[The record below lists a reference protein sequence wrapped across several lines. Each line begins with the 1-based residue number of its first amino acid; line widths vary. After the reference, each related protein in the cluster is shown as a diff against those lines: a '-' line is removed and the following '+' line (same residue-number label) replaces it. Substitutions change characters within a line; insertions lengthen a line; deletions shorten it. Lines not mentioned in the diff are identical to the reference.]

1 MKKRGNIRKAI
12 FFSILTLLILLFLIR
27 LINPTEI
34 DDITPGISC
43 PEIEKYNPDI
53 LYVIPNYNNNL
64 ISENKEWCES
74 ILSLEKKLYLH
85 GINHTYREF
94 LYKEITQE
102 DLDFGIYEFEK
113 CFDFS
118 PTTFKPPQLKIN
130 KENKSLIKK
139 NNLRLKG
146 FFNQLTHKV
155 YHCEDSSIIPNK
167 IIKIF

>member
-1 MKKRGNIRKAI
+1 MKKRGNVKKAI

-27 LINPTEI
+27 LINPTEM
-34 DDITPGISC
+34 DDITPGIPC
-43 PEIEKYNPDI
+43 PEIKKYNPNI
-53 LYVIPNYNNNL
+53 LYVTPNYNNNP
-64 ISENKEWCES
+64 ISENKEWCEY

-94 LYKEITQE
+94 LYKEISQE
-102 DLDFGIYEFEK
+102 DLEFGISEFEK
-113 CFDFS
+113 CFNFS
-118 PTTFKPPQLKIN
+118 PTAFKPPQLKIS
-130 KENKSLIKK
+130 KENKILIQE
-139 NNLRLKG
+139 NNLKLKG